1 MNGGYHA
8 TVSESTEDNKQ
19 DKYQVSNSRHVVF
32 KVKEKKNLPIWSNY
46 EYNYKLLV
54 LPSLPIRYLSTFL
67 FSLKE
72 RL

>member
-32 KVKEKKNLPIWSNY
+32 KVKEKKNYKVIWIKIIAFLERDRNNLSRLDFLPQTIQGS
-46 EYNYKLLV
+46 
-54 LPSLPIRYLSTFL
+54 
-67 FSLKE
+67 
-72 RL
+72 